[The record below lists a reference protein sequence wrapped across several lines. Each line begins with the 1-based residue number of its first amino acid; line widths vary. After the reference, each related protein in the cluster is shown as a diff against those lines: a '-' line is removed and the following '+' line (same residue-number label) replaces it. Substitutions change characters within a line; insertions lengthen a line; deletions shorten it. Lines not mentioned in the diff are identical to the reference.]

1 MKEVKWK
8 ALADFLWSNDK
19 IDQWKQLADSLWSND
34 MINQWKPLADSLWSN
49 GEIYQWKPL
58 ADLEWSNNNIDQWKP
73 LADFLWSKSKMN
85 QWKALSDILWSNS
98 NIDQWKEFLDSL
110 FHGYCGRSFVNANI
124 NKAQYNIHIVNM
136 ISSLNLIK
144 NYTVLNLFSISKLKK
159 AVNLKLECNSWWA
172 NTLMKCENFVYL
184 N

>member
-8 ALADFLWSNDK
+8 ALADFLWSNDV
-19 IDQWKQLADSLWSND
+19 
-34 MINQWKPLADSLWSN
+34 INQWKPLADSLWSN

-58 ADLEWSNNNIDQWKP
+58 ADLEWSNSRIDQWKP

-85 QWKALSDILWSNS
+85 QWKTLSDFLWSNS

-110 FHGYCGRSFVNANI
+110 FHGYFGRSFVNANI
-124 NKAQYNIHIVNM
+124 NKAQYNIHIVNIIKGM

-159 AVNLKLECNSWWA
+159 AVNLKLECNSWWG